1 MARCLV
7 LDLDGTI
14 TDSLPDI
21 AAALNRS
28 LERHGQAPL
37 PLTQVRPMVGDG
49 VVQLFQR
56 GYAARGLTPTDED
69 MAAGLA
75 DYTANSTAGTVL
87 YPGAMEALRA
97 LAAEG
102 WRLAV
107 CTNKPAAPAR
117 LLLAHVGLLPMLAA
131 VGAGDSFPVKKPDP
145 DHIRF
150 TLAEAGSDPGHAVM
164 IGDHHN
170 DVAAGKAAGLPTI
183 FAAWGYGAPE
193 MAAGADAVAQGFG
206 EVPALC
212 ARLLEKGQGTE
223 GAPGG

>member
-21 AAALNRS
+21 AGALNRS
-28 LERHGQAPL
+28 LASHGQPPL
-37 PLTQVRPMVGDG
+37 PLEQVRPMVGDG
-49 VVQLFQR
+49 VAQLFQR
-56 GYAARGLTPTDED
+56 GYAARGLTPSPED

-97 LAAEG
+97 LAADG

-117 LLLAHVGLLPMLAA
+117 VLLEHVGLLPLLAA

-145 DHIRF
+145 DHIRL
-150 TLAEAGSDPGHAVM
+150 TLAEAGSDTASAVM

-193 MAAGADAVAQGFG
+193 MAAGADAVAKSFA

-212 ARLLEKGQGTE
+212 AKLR
-223 GAPGG
+223 P